1 MNAPVRLVTFTA
13 PAILMLSRFQSKCG
27 ALVRVAATVAL
38 AACAPAT
45 PALPDSAPQNRDIV
59 ADVIVSVT
67 NRTSREQQIF
77 LLTKVAAHPL
87 GAVPGQASRS
97 FSVPSD
103 AGDSTIKLWMEARMQ
118 RDRGRS
124 RSDSFHLSP
133 GQRAIWTITDS
144 GRGVL
149 TMR

>member
-1 MNAPVRLVTFTA
+1 
-13 PAILMLSRFQSKCG
+13 MLSRFQSKCG
-27 ALVRVAATVAL
+27 ALVGVAAIVAL

-118 RDRGRS
+118 RERGRS
-124 RSDSFHLSP
+124 RSDSFHLLP

>member
-1 MNAPVRLVTFTA
+1 MLRHGALIRLA
-13 PAILMLSRFQSKCG
+13 AILAVGS
-27 ALVRVAATVAL
+27 
-38 AACAPAT
+38 CAPA
-45 PALPDSAPQNRDIV
+45 ASSAPDSAQQHRDIV

-67 NRTSREQQIF
+67 NQTSREQQIY
-77 LLTKVAAHPL
+77 LLAGAAAHPL

-103 AGDSTIKLWMEARMQ
+103 AGDSTTTLWMEARQQ
-118 RDRGRS
+118 RAPRS
-124 RSDSFHLSP
+124 LRSDSFHLSP
-133 GQRAIWTITDS
+133 GQRAVWTVAER